1 NPELDWRSVG
11 AAGLLA
17 FSLIGVLASFIW
29 HFDRPLLYRDRRMI
43 LLAGLI
49 LVATVAARMVLP
61 GRPLWA
67 YIFPLP
73 AVSMLLAILIDAQL
87 ALAVGV
93 MLSVLL
99 AWIAGGSLEVG
110 VVSLVGTMVAGLAV
124 WRKERMI
131 SYFVAGAEVAV
142 AMVAT
147 YASFFLAS
155 RSDDLSQLTIVG

>member
-1 NPELDWRSVG
+1 RADVRARPDGRPRRSGRRTARDRSAGSAWPAHPELDWRSVG
-11 AAGLLA
+11 AAALLA

-49 LVATVAARMVLP
+49 LVATIAARMVIP

-67 YIFPLP
+67 FIFPLP

-93 MLSVLL
+93 M
-99 AWIAGGSLEVG
+99 
-110 VVSLVGTMVAGLAV
+110 
-124 WRKERMI
+124 
-131 SYFVAGAEVAV
+131 
-142 AMVAT
+142 
-147 YASFFLAS
+147 
-155 RSDDLSQLTIVG
+155 